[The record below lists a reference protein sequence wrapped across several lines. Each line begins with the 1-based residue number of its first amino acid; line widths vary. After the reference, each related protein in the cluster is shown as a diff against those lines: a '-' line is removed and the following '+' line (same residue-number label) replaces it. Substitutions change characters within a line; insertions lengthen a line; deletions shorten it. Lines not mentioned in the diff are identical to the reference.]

1 MAQAKKY
8 YTFFKRELKSNT
20 ADSFALSKLYM
31 DEKFKEIRSN

>member
-20 ADSFALSKLYM
+20 ADSFVL
-31 DEKFKEIRSN
+31 DEKLKEIRSN